1 MQFLFSL
8 IAHNVVSAWAGEEE
22 LILGQMAVD
31 EKSNE
36 IRAIPKLLALLDIKD
51 TVVTIDASD

>member
-1 MQFLFSL
+1 
-8 IAHNVVSAWAGEEE
+8 VVSAWAGEEE